1 MFNEFAPTYSLDK
14 FPPLR
19 EFQIKTHEMLREG
32 FKQGHKKQLVCSS
45 TGSGKTVLA
54 LHVIANALMKGK
66 RATFVCDRTTLIN
79 QTSDV
84 SKSLGLLHGVI
95 QAQHELRNNSLPF
108 QIASVQ
114 TLAKRGWQDTDLIVI
129 DECHSFYKTTTDH
142 LEKFDGAVIGLSA
155 TPFSKGLG
163 KIYSNLVNATT
174 MHELTKSGVLVPLK
188 VISAT
193 KIDMQG
199 ALTNFSGEWDTK
211 DIANRGS
218 EIIGNVVREWT
229 EHAYGKKT
237 IVFGATIA
245 HCTEMCRQFVDAGIM
260 AAALT
265 SETDD
270 EECKQLF
277 RDFDNGDITVLL
289 SVEKLAKGF
298 DQPDVECII
307 DCRPLRKSLSTAI
320 QMWGRGLRSSPKTG
334 KSECIL
340 LDHSGNIL
348 RFLEDFTDFYFNGIS
363 SLDDGIKLDKV
374 VREIGDKEESKG
386 CPSCGHKPF
395 FKRCMACGYE
405 FVKPSLIEH
414 VPGQMRV
421 LEMPVM
427 AGKKK
432 LADSHAQ
439 LWAEVCAYAS
449 AHSSPDK
456 QIGRASNLYK
466 NMTGMWPPKSYT
478 FTPSNEISAAVYG
491 KIRSLNIRYAKATRH
506 A

>member
-1 MFNEFAPTYSLDK
+1 
-14 FPPLR
+14 
-19 EFQIKTHEMLREG
+19 MLREG
-32 FKQGHKKQLVCSS
+32 FKAGHKRQMVCAP
-45 TGSGKTVLA
+45 TGGGKTILA

-66 RATFVCDRTTLIN
+66 RATFVCDRTVLIN
-79 QTSDV
+79 QTSEV

-95 QAQHELRNNSLPF
+95 QAQHPLRNNALPF

-114 TLAKRGWQDTDLIVI
+114 TLARRGWHDTDLIVI
-129 DECHSFYKTTTDH
+129 DEAHSQHKASSDH
-142 LEKFDGAVIGLSA
+142 IINFDGAVIGLSA

-163 KIYSNLVNATT
+163 RIYSNLVNTTT
-174 MHELTKSGVLVPLK
+174 MHELTRSEVLVPMR

-193 KIDMQG
+193 KINMQG
-199 ALTNFSGEWDTK
+199 ALTSFTGEWDASEVEK
-211 DIANRGS
+211 RGH
-218 EIIGNVVREWT
+218 EIVGNVVREWT
-229 EHAYGKKT
+229 EHAYGMKT

-245 HCTEMCRQFVDAGIM
+245 HCEDMCRQFIDAGIM
-260 AAALT
+260 AATVT
-265 SETDD
+265 SETNDD
-270 EECKQLF
+270 
-277 RDFDNGDITVLL
+277 DFQSILLDYESGDIKILL
-289 SVEKLAKGF
+289 SVAKLAKGF
-298 DQPDVECII
+298 DVPDIECVI
-307 DCRPLRKSLSTAI
+307 DCRPLRKSLSEFI
-320 QMWGRGLRSSPKTG
+320 QMIGRGARSSPKTG
-334 KSECIL
+334 KSEFLL
-340 LDHSGNIL
+340 LDHSGNII
-348 RFLEDFTDFYFNGIS
+348 RFLEDFTDFYFNGLA
-363 SLDDGIKLDKV
+363 SLDDGVKLDKTI
-374 VREIGDKEESKG
+374 RESGDKEESKG

-432 LADSHAQ
+432 LAESHAQ

-449 AHSSPDK
+449 AHSPADK

-491 KIRSLNIRYAKATRH
+491 KIRSLNIRYAKATRR